1 MQEGIGG
8 LQGHGPQDES
18 FRMEAYMYMGHLL
31 LAQGKNREAL
41 ENYEEELTIAQKK
54 AENHEYDLAEAHVNV
69 GNAKH
74 DLGDLKGAIRH
85 YQEAE
90 SLYRRISKGTD
101 LEYVKN
107 KSAYAFWR
115 LLRSHAEM
123 LRQMGEPANAAS
135 LDHEAEGI
143 VIEDGVPQ

>member
-1 MQEGIGG
+1 
-8 LQGHGPQDES
+8 
-18 FRMEAYMYMGHLL
+18 MYMGHLL